1 MTQVVMNHKNEPIT
15 LTPRG
20 PHEPITLTPR
30 GPHAMRGKRCYN
42 STRNPN
48 DVTRVCYNFTR
59 NPNPTPKSRV
69 C

>member
-1 MTQVVMNHKNEPIT
+1 MDPTQCVETGAIIPHGN
-15 LTPRG
+15 RG
-20 PHEPITLTPR
+20 
-30 GPHAMRGKRCYN
+30 YN

-48 DVTRVCYNFTR
+48 DVTRHKKEDGNPNDVTRHKKEDVCYNFTR